1 MEMLTRKQ
9 AIEYMKQVGEVLA
22 IFEGSNKVRK
32 LCTNREI
39 SILRINKNGCVE
51 YDGEDEESVSDFLD
65 HCLYKL
71 YKNTNVYDYILN
83 YLGIHIEENVLRILL
98 MFLDEQRKRYH
109 VDIDEVLDKNIKTSY
124 K

>member
-9 AIEYMKQVGEVLA
+9 AVEYMKQSGEVLA

-51 YDGEDEESVSDFLD
+51 YDGEDEENVSYFLS
-65 HCLYKL
+65 HCLYRL
-71 YKNTNVYDYILN
+71 YKNTTIYNYILN

-98 MFLDEQRKRYH
+98 MFLDEQSKSHR
-109 VDIDEVLDKNIKTSY
+109 T
-124 K
+124 